1 MALTKVT
8 YSMIQ
13 GAAFNVLDYGIKGD
27 GVTDDTDAIQALLR
41 TASGNGPVYFPAG
54 TYMVRTNQILPG
66 NVNKRGIQ
74 IPSNSELILD
84 QNATIQAIT
93 NGDATYNVLCVYLV
107 DNVTIR
113 GGTIRGDADTHTP
126 SAFFNGICLRI
137 QGSTNIVVEGVSFTK
152 GYADGCAIVYDDI
165 TAPYPECK
173 NVRLINCNSTYNNRN
188 GLSVIGCD
196 GGSVVG
202 GNYSYNFGEGNTECG
217 IDIEPNSTKP
227 SASGPSAV
235 SNFAVSGIVAQFNGF
250 TGIALAGYGNILN
263 VSVTGNTLGNNG
275 AAGIS
280 LTKIITAGVTNILSD
295 ISIVGNASSTENTIA
310 YDGITNL
317 SVVGNKPYDSPS
329 FGGLKITEQTIGGEL
344 VTNGTF
350 DSGTTGWL
358 GERGTIASIAGG
370 VTGNCL
376 ELTQVSGGNQAAST
390 FTSLLPGAIYKL
402 TFWVKSG
409 TSGDQAFFVNTSD
422 LTGFTTVASG
432 TSSGTWTKYTCYF
445 AAKGRNTT
453 WLFYKNSSTAGT
465 MLFDDISVVN
475 SSAFPIAA
483 NNAAA
488 LALGLTAGQLYHTGG
503 DPDVIA
509 VVN

>member
-13 GAAFNVLDYGIKGD
+13 GAAFNVLDYGVKGD

-41 TASGNGPVYFPAG
+41 TASGQGPVYFPAG

-66 NVNKRGIQ
+66 NVNKRGIH

-84 QNATIQAIT
+84 ENATIQGI
-93 NGDATYNVLCVYLV
+93 ATIDDVYNVLCVYLV

-137 QGSTNIVVEGVSFTK
+137 QGSTNVTVENVSFTN

-165 TAPYPECK
+165 TAPYVDCK
-173 NVRLINCNSTYNNRN
+173 NIHLINCNSTYNNRN

-227 SASGPSAV
+227 SASGPSTV
-235 SNFAVSGIVAQFNGF
+235 SNFTVSGIVAHSNGL

-263 VSVTGNTLGNNG
+263 VSVVGNTLKNNG
-275 AAGIS
+275 SGIS
-280 LTKIITAGVTNILSD
+280 LTKIITAGVTNTLSD
-295 ISIVGNASSTENTIA
+295 ISIAGNSSNNDNIIG
-310 YDGITNL
+310 YGGITNL
-317 SVVGNKPYDSPS
+317 SVVGNKLYDSPA
-329 FGGLKITEQTIGGEL
+329 FGGLKIAEQTIGSEL
-344 VTNGTF
+344 IINGTF

-376 ELTQVSGGNQAAST
+376 ELTRVSGANQAAST
-390 FTSLLPGAIYKL
+390 FTSLVPGLIYKL

-409 TSGDQAFFVNTSD
+409 TSGDQAFFVNASD

-475 SSAFPIAA
+475 SSTFPIAA

-488 LALGLTAGQLYHTGG
+488 LALGLTTGQLYHTGG
-503 DPDVIA
+503 DPDVVA